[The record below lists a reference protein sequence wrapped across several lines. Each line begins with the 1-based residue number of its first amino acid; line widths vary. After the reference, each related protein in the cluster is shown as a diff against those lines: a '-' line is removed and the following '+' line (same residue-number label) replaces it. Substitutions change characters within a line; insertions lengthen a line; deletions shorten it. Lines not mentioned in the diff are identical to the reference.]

1 MNADLERED
10 STTRA
15 GRLPALA
22 SAAAALALLV
32 AGCGG
37 ATVSTPGSAASAS
50 PAGPS
55 LAASPS
61 PAAAPS
67 SAASPSSSP
76 ASSPAASSSV
86 IGDTGT
92 VEIAGEGFRITLPD
106 GWRAI
111 GLDQS
116 SIDAI
121 TELFPVDSEIGSLLK
136 GQAGSLALAGV
147 KLFAIDP
154 RPASLV
160 EGVAPNLNVI
170 VQPKPAGLS
179 IELLGM
185 VAQQQLEAIDAF
197 SGVAIETVKL
207 PAGPAVHA
215 TYAADQALADGSK
228 IRAAGQ
234 QYYVTSETSLFI
246 VTMTS
251 GSSALDGTFDTM
263 AESIQID

>member
-1 MNADLERED
+1 M
-10 STTRA
+10 TTDRDRP
-15 GRLPALA
+15 GRMTRHRRLLPMLA
-22 SAAAALALLV
+22 SVAACLALSV

-37 ATVSTPGSAASAS
+37 AATPAPSSAALAS

-55 LAASPS
+55 PGTSSAT
-61 PAAAPS
+61 AAAPS
-67 SAASPSSSP
+67 PSPVGS
-76 ASSPAASSSV
+76 SSPAASSSL

-111 GLDQS
+111 GLDQG
-116 SIDAI
+116 SIDSIAR
-121 TELFPVDSEIGSLLK
+121 LFPADSEIGNLLK
-136 GQAGSLALAGV
+136 GQAGSMALAGV
-147 KLFAIDP
+147 KLFAVDP
-154 RPASLV
+154 SPASLV

-215 TYAADQALADGSK
+215 TYTAAQALADGSSIK
-228 IRAAGQ
+228 AAGQ
-234 QYYVTSETSLFI
+234 QYYLTSDASLFI
-246 VTMTS
+246 VTMTG
-251 GSSALDGTFDTM
+251 GSSELDGTFDAM
-263 AESIQID
+263 AESIEID

>member
-1 MNADLERED
+1 MTAGLSHPGRM
-10 STTRA
+10 TRHR
-15 GRLPALA
+15 RLLPVLA
-22 SAAAALALLV
+22 PAAACLALFV

-37 ATVSTPGSAASAS
+37 AATPAPSSATPAS

-55 LAASPS
+55 PATSSASSPAPSPS
-61 PAAAPS
+61 P
-67 SAASPSSSP
+67 SAS
-76 ASSPAASSSV
+76 SSPAASSSL
-86 IGDTGT
+86 IGDSGT

-111 GLDQS
+111 GLDQD

-121 TELFPVDSEIGSLLK
+121 TKLFPAGSEIGNLLQ
-136 GQAGSLALAGV
+136 GQAGSMALAGV
-147 KLFAIDP
+147 KLFAADP
-154 RPASLV
+154 RSASVV

-215 TYAADQALADGSK
+215 TYTADQALADGSSIK
-228 IRAAGQ
+228 AAGQ
-234 QYYVTSETSLFI
+234 QYYLTSDTSLFI
-246 VTMTS
+246 VTMTG
-251 GSSALDGTFDTM
+251 GSSELEGTFDAM
-263 AESIQID
+263 AESIEID